1 VLKLGQTIGTYE
13 VGDVLG
19 SGGFATVYKARHT
32 VLGSDHAIKVLSA
45 DFARQREL
53 RDRFLSEGKIL
64 SRLRHP
70 NIVRVTDVLVEPGI
84 AALVMDFVDGET
96 LEAALDGR
104 NEPMSLDE
112 IHPVFLPVLDA
123 VGHAH
128 DAGVIHRDLKP
139 ANIILSTGPDG
150 RTHPV
155 VVDFGIAKLTENGK
169 LTKVGATRTSMQM
182 GTVGYMSPEQI
193 RNAKDV
199 DERTDIFSLGCI
211 LYEMAAD
218 TPAFSGS
225 SEFDVMRAI
234 VDNDADLSM
243 APKKLRSVI
252 KRCLGPLSSRP
263 ASCAAF
269 AQALSLRTESDAA
282 IIPRPEPKPT
292 KAKPEPSTA
301 RSKSP
306 RVVPDSSTHGQG
318 TLKKPETVVRK
329 RPESDDLHR
338 SERNFVKAPSHQQ
351 AIQVPI
357 AVPATRPDLIR
368 PSLDAQSTLT
378 YGELTFDGE
387 GLTVGSKRYP
397 ARSISKEWALLDAG
411 FGHIILTTVILAPMA
426 VLFVLRMDEALEDV
440 VRFGGV
446 FIISAIVLSLL
457 LFKRFKNGRNS
468 TSVILVIEGKTRR
481 WSIPGDQRADA
492 QAFVAALRR
501 ERTMRD
507 DASR

>member
-1 VLKLGQTIGTYE
+1 MLEPGQTIGTYE

-53 RDRFLSEGKIL
+53 RDRFLAEGKIL
-64 SRLRHP
+64 ARLRHP

-112 IHPVFLPVLDA
+112 IHPVFLPVLAA

-139 ANIILSTGPDG
+139 ANIILSTGTDG
-150 RTHPV
+150 RPHPV

-211 LYEMAAD
+211 LYEMAAG
-218 TPAFSGS
+218 TPAFGGT

-234 VDNDADLSM
+234 VDNDVDLSM
-243 APKKLRSVI
+243 PPKKFRSVI

-269 AQALSLRTESDAA
+269 AQALSLRTESEAA
-282 IIPRPEPKPT
+282 TILRVEPKPPRT
-292 KAKPEPSTA
+292 KSEPTRP

-306 RVVPDSSTHGQG
+306 RAEPESSTHGPG
-318 TLKKPETVVRK
+318 TPKKSQTVVPK
-329 RPESDDLHR
+329 RPILDDPHP
-338 SERNFVKAPSHQQ
+338 SERNVVRAPSHRWSMQ
-351 AIQVPI
+351 AQMV
-357 AVPATRPDLIR
+357 VPAKRPGSRQAPLE
-368 PSLDAQSTLT
+368 AQSTRT
-378 YGELTFDGE
+378 FGELSSDGE
-387 GLTVGSKRYP
+387 GLTVGFKWYP
-397 ARSISKEWALLDAG
+397 ARSVSDPWFLLDDGLGHMVLTGITLAFLAFYILSESINGRAG
-411 FGHIILTTVILAPMA
+411 DVMQMLLMAII
-426 VLFVLRMDEALEDV
+426 VLF
-440 VRFGGV
+440 
-446 FIISAIVLSLL
+446 LSIT
-457 LFKRFKNGRNS
+457 LFRRFKNGRYL
-468 TSVILVIEGKTRR
+468 TSVFIMIEGKKRR
-481 WSIPGDQRADA
+481 WSLPGNQQADA
-492 QAFVAALRR
+492 QAFVDALLRA
-501 ERTMRD
+501 RTMRD

>member
-1 VLKLGQTIGTYE
+1 MLNLGQTIGTYE

-84 AALVMDFVDGET
+84 AGLVMDFVDGET
-96 LEAALDGR
+96 LEAALGSR
-104 NEPMSLDE
+104 NAPMSLDD
-112 IHPVFLPVLDA
+112 IHQVFRPVLDA
-123 VGHAH
+123 IGHAH
-128 DAGVIHRDLKP
+128 LAGVIHRDLKP
-139 ANIILSTGPDG
+139 ANIILSTGTDG
-150 RTHPV
+150 RPHPV

-211 LYEMAAD
+211 LYEMAAG

-234 VDNDADLSM
+234 VDNDVDLSM
-243 APKKLRSVI
+243 APRRLRSVI
-252 KRCLGPLSSRP
+252 ERCLGPLSIRP

-269 AQALSLRTESDAA
+269 AQALSLRTESEAA
-282 IIPRPEPKPT
+282 TIPRAEPKPPR
-292 KAKPEPSTA
+292 AKSEPTRP

-306 RVVPDSSTHGQG
+306 RVEPESSTHGPG
-318 TLKKPETVVRK
+318 TPKKSQTVVPK
-329 RPESDDLHR
+329 RPILDDLHR
-338 SERNFVKAPSHQQ
+338 SERNVVRAPSHQQ
-351 AIQVPI
+351 PIQVPI
-357 AVPATRPDLIR
+357 AVPAKRPGSHQ
-368 PSLDAQSTLT
+368 PSLNAQSALT
-378 YGELTFDGE
+378 FGELSFDGE
-387 GLTVGSKRYP
+387 GLTVGFKWYP
-397 ARSISKEWALLDAG
+397 ARSVSKAWVQPDDGVGHLLFMGFTLALAAFWTVMDSLDGSAG
-411 FGHIILTTVILAPMA
+411 AGTVFFWTAIIAPLLLIMLLFRFQNGRYLTY
-426 VLFVLRMDEALEDV
+426 
-440 VRFGGV
+440 V
-446 FIISAIVLSLL
+446 FI
-457 LFKRFKNGRNS
+457 
-468 TSVILVIEGKTRR
+468 VIEGKKRR
-481 WSIPGDQRADA
+481 WSFPGDQRVDA
-492 QAFVAALRR
+492 QAFVDTLLRAS
-501 ERTMRD
+501 TMRENTFK
-507 DASR
+507 